1 MIKELFGLI
10 TLDAV
15 LLVLLLHI
23 FLPYLKDCIRYRLPL
38 GIIVAAACS
47 SITCILLFHFLIFT
61 ICTPIYGSFDNA
73 CRALNSENSPLNTI
87 KQIRKKY
94 NND

>member
-10 TLDAV
+10 TLDV
-15 LLVLLLHI
+15 LLLAFLLHI
-23 FLPYLKDCIRYRLPL
+23 FLPYLKDCIRCRLPL

-47 SITCILLFHFLIFT
+47 SLNCILLFHFLLFT
-61 ICTPIYGSFDNA
+61 ICIPIYGSFDNA
-73 CRALNSENSPLNTI
+73 CKALNSENSPLNTI